1 MLNPNDSATEQFIE
15 ALRLRRERYINQ
27 LIAQESDLIRGKIQE
42 LSAVLRLIL
51 DSPTPAINPEAVHR
65 YSQE

>member
-42 LSAVLRLIL
+42 LSAVLRIIYNTEPPP
-51 DSPTPAINPEAVHR
+51 DTTTTN
-65 YSQE
+65 QT